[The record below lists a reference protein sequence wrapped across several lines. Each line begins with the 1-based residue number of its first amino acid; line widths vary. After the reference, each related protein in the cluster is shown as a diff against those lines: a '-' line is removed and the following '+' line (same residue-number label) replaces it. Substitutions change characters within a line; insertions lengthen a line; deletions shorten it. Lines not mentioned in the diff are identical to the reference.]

1 MSGSA
6 AVLPIPVFR
15 RFLARMLAGIFG
27 RRRTPEEQ
35 AAEDKRNMQAEFL
48 IDQYGSSILRLA
60 YSYLQNRSD
69 AEEVLQDT
77 LLAYLEKAPQFES
90 LEHQKRWLLAVARNT
105 ALHRAD
111 YNKVRETSELNEEL
125 AAEHREDLSFVWDAV
140 RQLPTEDR
148 EVIHLFYAE
157 GMTSQ
162 EIASVLQEKET
173 TVRSR
178 LARARGKLK
187 TVLQEAYDFD
197 DKI

>member
-35 AAEDKRNMQAEFL
+35 EAEDKRNAQAEFL

-173 TVRSR
+173 TIRSR